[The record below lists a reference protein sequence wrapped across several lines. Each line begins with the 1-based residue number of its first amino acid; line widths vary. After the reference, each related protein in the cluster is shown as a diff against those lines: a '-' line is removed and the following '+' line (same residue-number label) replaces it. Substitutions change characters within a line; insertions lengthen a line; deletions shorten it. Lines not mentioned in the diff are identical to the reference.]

1 MKIRYGKALVR
12 RKIVK
17 ITSGDVMTRVPVR
30 FSRRSLA
37 FYYGAPPRGFREHG
51 NCSIYFQGTGD
62 IFKLFSGN
70 RGTLD

>member
-1 MKIRYGKALVR
+1 MAGYWPSSFCVFMDRDGVEVHR
-12 RKIVK
+12 
-17 ITSGDVMTRVPVR
+17 
-30 FSRRSLA
+30 
-37 FYYGAPPRGFREHG
+37 APPRGFREHG